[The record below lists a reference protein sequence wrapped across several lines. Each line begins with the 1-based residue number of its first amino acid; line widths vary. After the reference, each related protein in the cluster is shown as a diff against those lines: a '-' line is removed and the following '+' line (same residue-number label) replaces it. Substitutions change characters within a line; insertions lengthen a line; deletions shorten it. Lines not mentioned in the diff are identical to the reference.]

1 MRCAKMGQS
10 LFCNDI
16 FRPTT
21 HYIYQLKR
29 RKYTAK
35 NEKQGNPGAQVGIH
49 DAPRNE
55 SREVAQ
61 AYRG

>member
-10 LFCNDI
+10 LFRNDI
-16 FRPTT
+16 FRPIA
-21 HYIYQLKR
+21 HHIYQLKR

-35 NEKQGNPGAQVGIH
+35 NEKQGNPGAQVGIY

-55 SREVAQ
+55 P
-61 AYRG
+61 